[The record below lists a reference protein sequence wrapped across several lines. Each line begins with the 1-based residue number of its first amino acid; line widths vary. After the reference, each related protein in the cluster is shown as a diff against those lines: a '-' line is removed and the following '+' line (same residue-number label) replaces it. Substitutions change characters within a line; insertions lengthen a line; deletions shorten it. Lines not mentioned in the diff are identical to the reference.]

1 MKINLSCRENN
12 LKVELFLIVERV
24 VKMVERCNQ
33 MMG

>member
-12 LKVELFLIVERV
+12 LKVELFSYCRTS